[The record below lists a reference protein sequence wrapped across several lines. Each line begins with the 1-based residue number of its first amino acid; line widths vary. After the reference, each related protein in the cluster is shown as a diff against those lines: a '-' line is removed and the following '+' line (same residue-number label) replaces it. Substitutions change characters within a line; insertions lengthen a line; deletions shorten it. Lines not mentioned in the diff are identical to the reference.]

1 MGYSIGYSILYNI
14 HNSVRSL
21 RILLNDI
28 RKGILNSIRY
38 TPPVVVFK
46 TLDESPLYYTQ
57 L

>member
-28 RKGILNSIRY
+28 RKGILNSKRY